1 MKKILVV
8 DDNEQ
13 NSDLLKDVLE
23 TWGYE
28 VRIASQGLEVMPISL
43 SFKPDI
49 VLLDIML
56 PGMSGFE
63 VCTELRSNAQTKTLP
78 VIMCSV
84 LSELEDRVHAYS
96 VGADNYL
103 TKPLN
108 YNELKQILESA
119 IVKKQ
124 YIDGTEPRL
133 AMSKMLLDI
142 ASTNKP
148 DLKEHNR
155 NVFRLCE
162 RLLARNGINAKL
174 DKIAIAC
181 NLLGVTRG
189 LGQPDYEY
197 LKHLN
202 CASWLITLM
211 HMLEIDSEET
221 ISTLVKCDLEE
232 KNIYWEWQVIKV
244 ANFFQYE
251 LMKNKI
257 PRKLII
263 DVYRKQ
269 LLEEGCDR
277 IVLDLYEKIF
287 IGEDLLYNIKV

>member
-1 MKKILVV
+1 MKKVLVV

-28 VRIASQGLEVMPISL
+28 VCIASQGLQVIPMTV

-49 VLLDIML
+49 ILLDIML

-63 VCTELRSNAQTKTLP
+63 VCTALRNSATTRMIP

-103 TKPLN
+103 TKPIN
-108 YNELKQILESA
+108 YNELKQILKSSLIKKNYVDGMES
-119 IVKKQ
+119 
-124 YIDGTEPRL
+124 RL
-133 AMSKMLLDI
+133 AMSSMLLDL
-142 ASTNKP
+142 AATNHP
-148 DLKEHNR
+148 ELKEN
-155 NVFRLCE
+155 NSKISRLCE
-162 RLLARNGINAKL
+162 KLLVRNGIKADAEKV
-174 DKIAIAC
+174 ATVC
-181 NLLGVTRG
+181 NLLGVTKH
-189 LGQPDYEY
+189 LGQSNYDYLLH
-197 LKHLN
+197 LK
-202 CASWLITLM
+202 CTDWLVKILK
-211 HMLEIDSEET
+211 MLEIDCAKPISEASKT
-221 ISTLVKCDLEE
+221 TLEAE
-232 KNIYWEWQVIKV
+232 NIYWEWQVIKV

-251 LMKNKI
+251 LAKNKI

-269 LLEEGCDR
+269 LLEEGCDKT
-277 IVLDLYEKIF
+277 ILELYEKIF
-287 IGEDLLYNIKV
+287 ISEDLLYNIKV

>member
-28 VRIASQGLEVMPISL
+28 VRIASQGLEVMPMSL

-63 VCTELRSNAQTKTLP
+63 VCTELRSHALTKTLP

-84 LSELEDRVHAYS
+84 LSELEDRAHAYS

-108 YNELKQILESA
+108 YNELKQIIESA
-119 IVKKQ
+119 IIKKH

-133 AMSKMLLDI
+133 AMSKMLLDV
-142 ASTNKP
+142 ASVNKP
-148 DLKEHNR
+148 ELKEHNR

-162 RLLARNGINAKL
+162 RLLARNGINAEL

-181 NLLGVTRG
+181 NLLGVSKC
-189 LGQPDYEY
+189 LGQPNYEY

-202 CASWLITLM
+202 CASWLIALL
-211 HMLEIDSEET
+211 HMLEIDKKQS
-221 ISTLVKCDLEE
+221 ISAMVKDDLEE
-232 KNIYWEWQVIKV
+232 KNIYWEWQIIKV

-251 LMKNKI
+251 LIKNKI

-269 LLEEGCDR
+269 LLEEGCDKT
-277 IVLDLYEKIF
+277 VLDLYEKIF
-287 IGEDLLYNIKV
+287 ISEDLLYNIKV